1 MQQFLHYFQSRD
13 TTIQSIMC
21 KLDTLLGIL
30 EKKMRIEIFGENSID
45 AATIS

>member
-13 TTIQSIMC
+13 ATIQSILC

-30 EKKMRIEIFGENSID
+30 ERKMQAEIFGENSID
-45 AATIS
+45 ASTIA